1 MEQNSSVF
9 GAKEGEGAGVG
20 IGAKAETSLEPL
32 STLIE
37 YYEREM
43 GELPGRLMIAISF
56 LSDAQ
61 LMSGWEKQPLEIRQA
76 IAQAQALVISV
87 MSRVLKAQHNR
98 ATNGGGLD
106 IKQLEA
112 ELFQGKQGNTAGGY

>member
-1 MEQNSSVF
+1 MEHYDRNS
-9 GAKEGEGAGVG
+9 EGAPAGTG
-20 IGAKAETSLEPL
+20 SAAEVQLEPL

-61 LMSGWEKQPLEIRQA
+61 LMSGWEKQPLEMRQA
-76 IAQAQALVISV
+76 IEQAQALVISV
-87 MSRVLKAQHNR
+87 MSRMLKAQHNR
-98 ATNGGGLD
+98 ATGDPKGWGEE
-106 IKQLEA
+106 IFREV
-112 ELFQGKQGNTAGGY
+112 